1 MKKEQPTTSP
11 QPPKSAPQQSFSVP
25 IDYQAV
31 IRQLTAQLADLAAQN
46 AILQSGL
53 QGMRQLLEE
62 AQGEKGK
69 GEDATD

>member
-1 MKKEQPTTSP
+1 MKKGQPPNNP
-11 QPPKSAPQQSFSVP
+11 QPPKSAPQASFNVP

-31 IRQLTAQLADLAAQN
+31 IRQLTAQLADLTAQN

-62 AQGEKGK
+62 EKGK
-69 GEDATD
+69 GKEEEG